1 MGFNRVFGYY
11 IEITKANLAGLEEGR
26 YERKQT
32 LANAERFISPE
43 LKKLETVILEAEE
56 KSVDLEYQLFL
67 EVREEVK
74 KSILRLQ
81 KLAKAISAVVTKFCD
96 NC

>member
-1 MGFNRVFGYY
+1 MFLV
-11 IEITKANLAGLEEGR
+11 ITSEITKANLAGLEEGR

-43 LKKLETVILEAEE
+43 LKEAGNSDFRSGRKIGGSGIPIVLGSTRRSE
-56 KSVDLEYQLFL
+56 
-67 EVREEVK
+67 

-81 KLAKAISAVVTKFCD
+81 KLAKSH
-96 NC
+96 